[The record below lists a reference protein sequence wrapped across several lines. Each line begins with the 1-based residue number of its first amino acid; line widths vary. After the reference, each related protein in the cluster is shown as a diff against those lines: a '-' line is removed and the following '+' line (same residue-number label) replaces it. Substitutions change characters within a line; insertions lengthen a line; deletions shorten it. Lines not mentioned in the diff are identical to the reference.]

1 VEREENMNDL
11 KQPIAIGRTAEI
23 YACEGEKVLKL
34 FFPTVPRSWIE
45 KEIDTG
51 RYIQATQLPVPR
63 VYERVELDDR
73 VGVVYERIEGPSLL
87 NELARKP
94 WNTVRYARLLANLHV
109 QVHEVDAPPN
119 LETQKDWARGGIP
132 QTEKLSRNLRERV
145 LDLLDSMP
153 EGNELCHGDF
163 HPGNIIMT
171 RRGPII
177 IDWMTV
183 SRGSAMGDAAITSL
197 ALKVGKAPVSAIAQR
212 ILSIIGN
219 TFHSTYLKAYFQV
232 HPEKQELIRAWRTV
246 MAASHVDVSEPEDR
260 DNSLSIVHKG
270 IESCGS

>member
-1 VEREENMNDL
+1 MNNL
-11 KQPIAIGRTAEI
+11 KQPIAVGRTAEI
-23 YACEGEKVLKL
+23 YAYEDEKVLKL

-51 RYIQATQLPVPR
+51 RHIQATQLPVPK

-109 QVHEVDAPPN
+109 QVHEVNAPPN

-132 QTEKLSRNLRERV
+132 ETEKLSENLRERV
-145 LDLLDSMP
+145 LDLLDSMS

-183 SRGSAMGDAAITSL
+183 SRGVGYGDVARAATIL
-197 ALKVGKAPVSAIAQR
+197 EAAKAPEGTPMRWLLEWVRKLFLTA
-212 ILSIIGN
+212 
-219 TFHSTYLKAYFQV
+219 YLKTYFQLRPV
-232 HPEKQELIRAWRTV
+232 EKHSFTAWRAI
-246 MAASHVDVSEPEDR
+246 MAANFLADVSLPEEEA
-260 DNSLSIVHKG
+260 NLIAIVERG
-270 IESCGS
+270 IGAMEGS